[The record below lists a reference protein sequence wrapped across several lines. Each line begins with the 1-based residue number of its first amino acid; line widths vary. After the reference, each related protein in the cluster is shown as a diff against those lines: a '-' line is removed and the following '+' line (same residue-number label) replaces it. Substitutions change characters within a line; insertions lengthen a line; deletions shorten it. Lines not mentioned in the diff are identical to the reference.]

1 MNQLKQK
8 NYRDF
13 TIGELLDAGLKVDV
27 RKHHSTREE
36 NKLIASK
43 FEGAKQSERKLKED
57 LSVVSAWKKSFE
69 FIGYVAKEDELNA

>member
-13 TIGELLDAGLKVDV
+13 TIGELLDAGLKIDV
-27 RKHHSTREE
+27 RKHHSTRKE

-43 FEGAKQSERKLKED
+43 FEGAKQSERQLNEN
-57 LSVVSAWKKSFE
+57 LSVVTSWKKGFE
-69 FIGYVAKEDELNA
+69 FIGFVAKEDEVNA

>member
-13 TIGELLDAGLKVDV
+13 TIGELLDAGLKIDV
-27 RKHHSTREE
+27 RKHHSTRKE

-43 FEGAKQSERKLKED
+43 FEGAKQSERKLNEG
-57 LSVVSAWKKSFE
+57 LSVVSAWKQGFE
-69 FIGYVAKEDELNA
+69 FSGYVAKEDENHA

>member
-13 TIGELLDAGLKVDV
+13 TIGELLDAGLKIDV
-27 RKHHSTREE
+27 KSHHRTREE
-36 NKLIASK
+36 NKMLASK
-43 FEGAKQSERKLKED
+43 FEGAKQSERKLNEE

-69 FIGYVAKEDELNA
+69 FIGYVAKEDEVNA